1 MENKKQKKKTD
12 NSDLTAFRIPIY
24 MENYFQHYKNYNGID
39 RSNLLR
45 IMIADYIKK
54 NPL

>member
-1 MENKKQKKKTD
+1 MGDKKEKKKTD
-12 NSDLTAFRIPIY
+12 NSDLVSFRMPTY
-24 MENYFQHYKNYNGID
+24 MDAYFQHHKNYNGID